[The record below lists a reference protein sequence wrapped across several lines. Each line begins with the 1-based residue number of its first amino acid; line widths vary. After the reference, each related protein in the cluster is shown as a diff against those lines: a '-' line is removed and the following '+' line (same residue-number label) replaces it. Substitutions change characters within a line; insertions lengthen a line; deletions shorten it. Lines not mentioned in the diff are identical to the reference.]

1 MAPPNKNATSKDG
14 VANSDPPPPPTAP
27 DNDAPPTIE
36 IASSSTPEELTRL
49 TSASVKMPSLGVTVS
64 QGVVEAN
71 LLHKVDPVYPA
82 AARSRGVTGSVVLDA
97 AIKENGSVGKVKI
110 VSGPAILADAAIN
123 ALHEWKYSPTL
134 LNGKP
139 VQAQK
144 RITFVFK
151 LP

>member
-49 TSASVKMPSLGVTVS
+49 TSASVKMPALGVTVS

-82 AARSRGVTGSVVLDA
+82 AARSR
-97 AIKENGSVGKVKI
+97 E
-110 VSGPAILADAAIN
+110 
-123 ALHEWKYSPTL
+123 
-134 LNGKP
+134 
-139 VQAQK
+139 
-144 RITFVFK
+144 
-151 LP
+151 